1 MQMQSHQNILQSSLF
16 SWDKS
21 SGKSRSC
28 LHQDTLARKYFH
40 TWRVSRFYMA
50 VVKETRVFLGQL
62 ERADSRKTRFL
73 WKFHKRSKGQQYP
86 PDGIT
91 VMEKQESC
99 EYRWKK
105 MFFTK
110 FSLFFLSKKKMV
122 NPFIMIKIIQKILLL
137 DRGKF

>member
-28 LHQDTLARKYFH
+28 LRQDALARKYFH

-62 ERADSRKTRFL
+62 ERADSRETRFL
-73 WKFHKRSKGQQYP
+73 WKFHRRSKAQQYP
-86 PDGIT
+86 SDGIT
-91 VMEKQESC
+91 VIGKARILRISLERKCFSQC
-99 EYRWKK
+99 
-105 MFFTK
+105 
-110 FSLFFLSKKKMV
+110 FSLFSRDKSSGVIRKQTIFVSVIHL
-122 NPFIMIKIIQKILLL
+122 
-137 DRGKF
+137 RW